1 MDMPKFNQY
10 NKENTE
16 RWDSDMFRVLLVE
29 DEPLELD
36 VLKNY
41 VRWSDLGIDKVYTAR
56 GGRSALACIAE
67 NNPEIV
73 IADIQMPGISGV
85 ELAKLIRAEGYTCK
99 IVFLTGYDNF
109 EYAKAAVQVHA
120 EDYILK
126 PFQVGEIEKLIERI
140 IMKIRLERRDKEGS
154 RLLQGKILE
163 QACYGM
169 LKDYSKTAR
178 DFFQKAPEE
187 LQFFLVGLCGIN
199 SQQQRALDEE
209 FSVIHGF
216 LIGDVYLAI
225 LPAVFSYSNV
235 MEQVRRN
242 WSETDIR
249 GIYCTESVPFTQLS
263 EAVKLIT
270 ENTDR
275 LFFAQTGAF
284 LPAEPKYKRQYPALP
299 DQTALRN
306 ELVRAVTEAETK
318 KAQKLLH
325 TLLDQTRNSGRELCI
340 QNACR
345 LYLFL
350 RDRLNRQGSNQE
362 DTSES
367 LVLSLSHADNFEGLK
382 DLLAEYV
389 QECCTAYRSG
399 AEGDLSAW
407 VKQYISEHYQE
418 TCAVEEMAQIVKLTP
433 NYIRK
438 KFKEST
444 GQTILEYL
452 TDVRLQTAADLLKSS
467 RMKVKEISLRVGYEN
482 ISYFTQLFSKKYGVT
497 PNEYKKMVS
506 R

>member
-1 MDMPKFNQY
+1 
-10 NKENTE
+10 
-16 RWDSDMFRVLLVE
+16 MFRVLLVE

-41 VRWSDLGIDKVYTAR
+41 VRWSELGIDKVYTAR

-67 NNPEIV
+67 NAPDIV
-73 IADIQMPGISGV
+73 ITDIQMPGISGV

-140 IMKIRLERRDKEGS
+140 LKKIRLERRDREGS

-163 QACYGM
+163 QACHGM
-169 LKDYSKTAR
+169 LKDYSKATR
-178 DFFQKAPEE
+178 DFFQKNPEE
-187 LQFFLVGLCGIN
+187 LQFFLVGLCGTN
-199 SQQQRALDEE
+199 SHQQRVLGEE
-209 FSVIHGF
+209 FSAIHGF
-216 LIGDVYLAI
+216 VMGEVYLEI
-225 LPAVFSYSNV
+225 LPAVFNQCNV

-242 WSETDIR
+242 WPETDIR
-249 GIYCTESVPFTQLS
+249 GIYCSELVPFTQLS
-263 EAVKLIT
+263 KAANLII

-275 LFFAQTGAF
+275 LFFAHTGAF
-284 LPAEPKYKRQYPALP
+284 LPAESKYRRQYPPLP
-299 DQTALRN
+299 DQTGLRN
-306 ELVRAVTEAETK
+306 ELVRAVTEADTK
-318 KAQKLLH
+318 KAQKLLN
-325 TLLDQTRNSGRELCI
+325 TLLDQTRSSGRELCI

-350 RDRLNRQGSNQE
+350 RDRLSKQDTKQE
-362 DTSES
+362 DTSEN
-367 LVLSLSHADNFEGLK
+367 LVLSLSHADNFDGLK
-382 DLLAEYV
+382 GLLEEYIL
-389 QECCTAYRSG
+389 ECCTAYRSS
-399 AEGDLSAW
+399 ADGDLSAW
-407 VKQYISEHYQE
+407 VKQYISEHYKE
-418 TCAVEEMAQIVKLTP
+418 TCTVEEMAPIVKLTP

-452 TDVRLQTAADLLKSS
+452 TDVRLQTAADLLKNS